1 MKKKIMIKSTIINN
15 IKDEYVP
22 TPKDFNDW
30 INALE
35 FNTNSELTIKIVTE
49 EEMRNFNMLYK
60 KQDKISDT
68 LAFPF
73 DNEGY
78 ENINFLGDIAMCAMK
93 INQDSL
99 KYKKEKKERWA
110 HLTIHS
116 VLHILGYKHD
126 NTKDR
131 NIMENLE
138 IDILKKFNIIK
149 PYEI

>member
-49 EEMRNFNMLYK
+49 EEMRNFNILYK

-126 NTKDR
+126 NTEDR